1 MNAVEPRFPEAKYTA
16 VGAFIFL
23 RFFCPAIVAPDVEG
37 LVSTAPT
44 KEMRRG
50 LLLIAKVIQN
60 LANNVLFGVKEP
72 YMFQLN
78 DFLVHEVWEITGF
91 LREISVRTS
100 GFLHPCTLQLTN
112 LKAPSREQVE
122 SPPSTELFDFGSCVA
137 LHRFLYDHWDHVR
150 QTLVSRERREYV
162 RSPGE
167 LSRGRSPTLEPLR
180 NLIANLGPPPLA
192 VSWNRPQVSINSPP
206 VYSRFQNFMLR
217 NAFKSTESFLTA
229 RAVYDG
235 GESKVSCLNPWTRV
249 EYC

>member
-1 MNAVEPRFPEAKYTA
+1 M
-16 VGAFIFL
+16 
-23 RFFCPAIVAPDVEG
+23 
-37 LVSTAPT
+37 STAPT

-72 YMFQLN
+72 YMFPLN
-78 DFLVHEVWEITGF
+78 DFLVHNVFDITGF
-91 LREISVRTS
+91 LREISVS
-100 GFLHPCTLQLTN
+100 IPSFLHPYGFQLTK
-112 LKAPSREQVE
+112 LKVSPEHVE
-122 SPPSTELFDFGSCVA
+122 SRPSAELFDFGSCVA

-150 QTLVSRERREYV
+150 QTLVSRERKEYV

-206 VYSRFQNFMLR
+206 LYSRFQNFMLR

-235 GESKVSCLNPWTRV
+235 GESKVSV
-249 EYC
+249 FIIA